1 MQEKNLI
8 KMKFNKK
15 KTQRHFQ
22 LNKKNTCICIKYN
35 GILLLSQTQLT
46 VVDCVLTSAVQKSR
60 FKKR

>member
-1 MQEKNLI
+1 
-8 KMKFNKK
+8 MKFNKK
-15 KTQRHFQ
+15 KPQRHFQ
-22 LNKKNTCICIKYN
+22 LNKKNTCICIKYK